1 MVGERVPTAVRLY
14 NLFILYEVI
23 ILNNFRKYISR
34 LNHFLG
40 NLSESSKDD
49 NSGDGSGN
57 YDNTEDESSGGI
69 GDSSDGSGDEYQEG
83 RIQN

>member
-1 MVGERVPTAVRLY
+1 M
-14 NLFILYEVI
+14 
-23 ILNNFRKYISR
+23 
-34 LNHFLG
+34 G